1 MFLNDVNNLDTH
13 GKRFIYILE
22 SLKRNIWVVV
32 WWGGGGGGNIYRNF
46 DTIYGREFLYH
57 V

>member
-32 WWGGGGGGNIYRNF
+32 WWGGGGGEY
-46 DTIYGREFLYH
+46 L
-57 V
+57 